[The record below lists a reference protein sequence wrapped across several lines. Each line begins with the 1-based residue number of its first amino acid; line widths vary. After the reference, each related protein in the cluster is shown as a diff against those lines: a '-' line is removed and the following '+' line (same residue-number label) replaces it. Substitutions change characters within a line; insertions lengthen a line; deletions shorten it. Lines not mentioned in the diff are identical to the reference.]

1 MKVYLLA
8 FCFMFYAGITEA
20 QTVSILNA
28 GDSPTALKV
37 EAAIKRYLRAEG
49 YTVKGGTPDGFLI
62 VLQTMNVPNAAGQ
75 PIGVVASIIIGNVT
89 WQLAADQLVP
99 ERCQQEHQAAQM
111 VKDMLGTRIILI
123 DSNFATGANEETVA
137 ELLST
142 YSNTVIRKTSQ
153 KMRNFLEE
161 MADRNASWQGS
172 QLEYR

>member
-1 MKVYLLA
+1 MKVHLLA
-8 FCFMFYAGITEA
+8 LCFMFYAVTTEA
-20 QTVSILNA
+20 QTVSILNP

-37 EAAIKRYLRAEG
+37 EVALKRHLRAEG

-62 VLQTMNVPNAAGQ
+62 VLQAMNVPNAAGQ

-89 WQLAADQLVP
+89 WQLAADQLVT
-99 ERCQQEHQAAQM
+99 EQCQRQHQAAQM
-111 VKDMLGTRIILI
+111 VKDVMGTRIILI
-123 DSNFATGANEETVA
+123 DSNFATGANEEAVA

-161 MADRNASWQGS
+161 MADRNTSREGS